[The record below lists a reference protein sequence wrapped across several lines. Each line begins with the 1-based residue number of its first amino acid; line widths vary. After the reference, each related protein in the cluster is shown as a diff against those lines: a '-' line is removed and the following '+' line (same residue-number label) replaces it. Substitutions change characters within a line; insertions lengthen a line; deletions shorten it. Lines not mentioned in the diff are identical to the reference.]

1 VAGLFWNFMEVSMM
15 KIKGF
20 GGIFLRSKDVVSL
33 KNWYKETLGISMGD
47 WNGTIIKP
55 DADNETIF
63 SLFNENS
70 DYFPEEQSIM
80 LNFQVENIEAWMEH
94 FNRNGIPLLKEPETS
109 EFGTFIWIS
118 DPEGR
123 WIEIWEKKSLE

>member
-1 VAGLFWNFMEVSMM
+1 M
-15 KIKGF
+15 KMKGF
-20 GGIFLRSKDVVSL
+20 GGIFLRSKDVDAL
-33 KNWYKETLGISMGD
+33 KNWYKEALGMSVED

-63 SLFNENS
+63 SFFHEDS
-70 DYFPEEQSIM
+70 DYFPKEQSVM

-94 FNRNGIPLLKEPETS
+94 FNKMGISLLKEPESS
-109 EFGTFIWIS
+109 EYGTFIWIS